1 MAKDEAKIRLRRE
14 ANEQRRLRIMDARAR
29 TMGLD
34 VEALDA
40 QVEEKRRLKK
50 LGQDNDDILSKTF
63 FNWVKFIVYFFF
75 FTLKNNRQL
84 KSNGL
89 LLKPGRKRS
98 K

>member
-63 FNWVKFIVYFFF
+63 FNW
-75 FTLKNNRQL
+75 
-84 KSNGL
+84 
-89 LLKPGRKRS
+89 
-98 K
+98 

>member
-63 FNWVKFIVYFFF
+63 FNWVKFIVDFF